1 MPTPPREGVEKI
13 AGVTIRG
20 SPGTAQD
27 GRSPNARDGQRNATV
42 WEMMRDVTRA
52 ARLVEHGHPLRVDD
66 VQLPG
71 PGPEEVRVRLAFA
84 GVNPIDRYNA
94 EGRAA
99 ADGPVPRTLGGEA
112 SGLLDGRPVV
122 VVGAGLGSTRDGVF
136 ATEAVVPLGAVVP
149 VPGAVSLEEA
159 GAMGVAGLTSW
170 NVVSLAGVGP
180 DDRVLVLGAS
190 GGVGSTI
197 VSLVHSLG
205 ATVWGQCR
213 SLRKAAAV
221 RAQGADEVVVGGAE
235 DLAESVRGLSP
246 TVVTDPLGGAFTGA
260 ALSVLAA
267 DGRLVLY
274 GTSAGSEATLQLQ
287 PVYRSGQRIL
297 GYAGLRLSDDT
308 RRQDLGEALAALA
321 DGRLRIRIGRIFP
334 LEQVNDAF
342 AAAGDGSVDGKI
354 LLELAPPG

>member
-1 MPTPPREGVEKI
+1 
-13 AGVTIRG
+13 
-20 SPGTAQD
+20 
-27 GRSPNARDGQRNATV
+27 
-42 WEMMRDVTRA
+42 MRDVTRA

-66 VQLPG
+66 VQLPEPG
-71 PGPEEVRVRLAFA
+71 PGEVVVRLAFA

-99 ADGPVPRTLGGEA
+99 PDGPVPRTLGGEA
-112 SGLLDGRPVV
+112 SGLVDGQPVV

-149 VPGAVSLEEA
+149 VLGAVSLEEA
-159 GAMGVAGLTSW
+159 GAMGVAGLTAW
-170 NVVSLAGVGP
+170 NTVSLAGVRP
-180 DDRVLVLGAS
+180 EDRVLVLGAS

-213 SLRKAAAV
+213 SLEKAAAV
-221 RAQGADEVVVGGAE
+221 RAQGADEVVVASAE
-235 DLAESVRGLSP
+235 GLADAVKDLRP
-246 TVVTDPLGGAFTGA
+246 TVVTDPLGAAFTGA
-260 ALSVLAA
+260 ALSVLAP

-297 GYAGLRLSDDT
+297 GYAGLRLSDET
-308 RRQDLGEALAALA
+308 RRHDLSEALSALA
-321 DGRLRIRIGRIFP
+321 DGRLRIRIGRTFP
-334 LEQVNDAF
+334 LERVNDAF
-342 AAAGDGSVDGKI
+342 AAVADGTVDGKI
-354 LLELAPPG
+354 LLELDPPG